1 MESDCLPHKQT
12 EPMPPAQEPWRGIVM
27 WISGCMHARVVC
39 AQGANTLGAVW
50 CGAVRIPPGGV
61 AVARMAGHESAAQ
74 AAGGLGSDPPETAAA
89 TAPHGPA
96 LRSHPPVQP
105 PRSVPKW
112 AIIR

>member
-1 MESDCLPHKQT
+1 
-12 EPMPPAQEPWRGIVM
+12 M

-39 AQGANTLGAVW
+39 AQGANTLRAVW